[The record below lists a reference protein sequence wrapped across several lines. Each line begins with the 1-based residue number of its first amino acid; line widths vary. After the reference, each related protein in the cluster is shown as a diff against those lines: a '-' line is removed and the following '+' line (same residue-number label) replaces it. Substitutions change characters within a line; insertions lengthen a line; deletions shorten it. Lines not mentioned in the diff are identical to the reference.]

1 MTMMFYHLSTTVIN
15 MLTEDSDLVWFY
27 NYLLF
32 LKRTIL
38 SINKK
43 VPRTQEINIIRIERC
58 EYALS
63 ILSSQ

>member
-43 VPRTQEINIIRIERC
+43 VPRTQEINIIRIERG

-63 ILSSQ
+63 ILYSQ